1 MRLNYAAIAPEATK
15 VLAGESTLNNLPTCR
30 GGGLG
35 VLTAILVTVVAIVVG
50 FAAPTSANDRPSDPF
65 GNHTIELDNEAPLF
79 EIWESL
85 RDKVLLDKAHFHSCI
100 ESNNESNKTD
110 CHRA

>member
-1 MRLNYAAIAPEATK
+1 
-15 VLAGESTLNNLPTCR
+15 
-30 GGGLG
+30 

-85 RDKVLLDKAHFHSCI
+85 RDKVLVAAVYYSEEWLILDNLTNLLVRDSEKKDYEPTVVLDYKGARRYLSVWWI
-100 ESNNESNKTD
+100 K
-110 CHRA
+110 